1 MDIYEYNNLLFKD
14 YPDIVNVEQ
23 LQTMLNI
30 KRTKAYE
37 LLKNGQIKS
46 IRIGRD
52 YKIAKINVIR
62 YLQGEDIA
70 Q

>member
-23 LQTMLNI
+23 LQKMLNI

-37 LLKNGQIKS
+37 LLRKRQIKS

-62 YLQGEDIA
+62 YLQGEDNA